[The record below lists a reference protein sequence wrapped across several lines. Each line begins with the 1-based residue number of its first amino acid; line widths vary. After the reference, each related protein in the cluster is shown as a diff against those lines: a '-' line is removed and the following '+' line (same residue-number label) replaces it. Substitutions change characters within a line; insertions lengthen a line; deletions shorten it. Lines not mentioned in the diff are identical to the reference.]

1 MHEFILLPYVHKVD
15 EAAKHSW
22 DIIMA
27 HPFIMH
33 FIRKNPS
40 TYYKRAPLQ
49 QRNVANKQPHGH
61 TKRTRTALL
70 SYQKGYRQ
78 FSM

>member
-33 FIRKNPS
+33 FIRKKPQ
-40 TYYKRAPLQ
+40 YVLQ
-49 QRNVANKQPHGH
+49 TCTPATAQRGK
-61 TKRTRTALL
+61 
-70 SYQKGYRQ
+70 
-78 FSM
+78 